1 MLDAIPVFAL
11 LKAKL
16 GYDGQRQKVIAQ
28 NVANADTPGYA
39 PRDLAKFSFA
49 GALQAQAG
57 GVAPVLTHPLHL
69 AGRTARAGP
78 WKSADAPD
86 TEARLDGNQVV
97 LEEQMMKMNE
107 ASSDYQTALTLYSQ
121 SLTLLRTA
129 AHAPGK

>member
-39 PRDLAKFSFA
+39 PKDLSKFSFS
-49 GALQAQAG
+49 GALQQAG
-57 GVAPVLTHPLHL
+57 GIAPTRTHAMHL
-69 AGRTARAGP
+69 SGRAAP
-78 WKSADAPD
+78 AAAWKAADAPD

-107 ASSDYQTALTLYSQ
+107 ASSDYQAALTLYSQ
-121 SLTLLRTA
+121 SLGLLRTA

>member
-1 MLDAIPVFAL
+1 MLDSIPVFAL

-16 GYDGQRQKVIAQ
+16 GYDGARQKVIAQ

-39 PRDLAKFSFA
+39 PKDLGAFSFST
-49 GALQAQAG
+49 ALQAQAG
-57 GVAPVLTHPLHL
+57 GVAPVLTNPMHM
-69 AGRTARAGP
+69 AGRARAAGA

-107 ASSDYQTALTLYSQ
+107 ASADYQAALTLYSQ
-121 SLTLLRTA
+121 SLSLLRTA

>member
-39 PRDLAKFSFA
+39 PKDLGAFSVS
-49 GALQAQAG
+49 GALSQAG
-57 GVAPVLTHPLHL
+57 GIAPARTHAMHL
-69 AGRTARAGP
+69 SGRAPSAGA
-78 WKSADAPD
+78 WKAADAPD

-107 ASSDYQTALTLYSQ
+107 ASADYQAALTLYSQ
-121 SLTLLRTA
+121 SLGLLRTA
-129 AHAPGK
+129 AHAPGR